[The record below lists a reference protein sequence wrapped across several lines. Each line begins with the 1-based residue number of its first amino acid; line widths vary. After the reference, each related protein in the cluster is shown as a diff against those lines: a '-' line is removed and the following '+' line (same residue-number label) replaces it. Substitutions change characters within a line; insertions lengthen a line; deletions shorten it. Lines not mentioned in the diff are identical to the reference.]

1 MARYLRLYR
10 AFLAQWLKT
19 LLQYR
24 FNFVVG
30 AASTLVQQAT
40 GLLVLWVAMLRVPRL
55 GGLGGWGRD
64 EILLVYGLLLLA
76 KAINHLVADNLW
88 SLGILYIRT
97 GRLDTL
103 LVRPV
108 NPLFH
113 VLVDRFGHDGLGSFA
128 LGVALVCRAALRVGV
143 AWTPLQI
150 AYLVVAVLSGGVIFI
165 ALNLITSTVGF
176 YIIDAMPLTLAVFQT
191 HELAQYPVTIYRKG
205 VRVLV
210 MCAVPYV
217 FASYVPASYLLGKDA
232 GWLAGAGPL
241 VAGGLLFVG
250 YRLWQRG
257 LEHYGSTGA

>member
-1 MARYLRLYR
+1 MGRYGRLYR
-10 AFLAQWLKT
+10 AFLGQWLKT

-30 AASTLVQQAT
+30 VASTLVQQAT
-40 GLLVLWVAMLRVPRL
+40 GLLVIWVAMLRVPRI
-55 GGLGGWGRD
+55 GDLGGWSRD
-64 EILLVYGLLLLA
+64 EILFLYGLLLLA
-76 KAINHLVADNLW
+76 KATNHLVADNLW

-113 VLVDRFGHDGLGSFA
+113 LLVDRFGHDGLGYLA
-128 LGVALVCRAALRVGV
+128 LGAVLVCRSALRVGIL
-143 AWTPLQI
+143 WTPFKL
-150 AYLVVAVLSGGVIFI
+150 AYLAAAVLSGGAIFI
-165 ALNLITSTVGF
+165 ALNLITATVGF
-176 YIIDAMPLTLAVFQT
+176 YIIDALPLTLAVFQT
-191 HELAQYPVTIYRKG
+191 HELAQYPVTLYRKG
-205 VRVLV
+205 LRVLV

-232 GWLAGAGPL
+232 SWLVGAGPL

-250 YRLWQRG
+250 YRLWLRG
-257 LEHYGSTGA
+257 LAQYGSTGS